1 MRFFG
6 PGGARPRI
14 GTLASAAIA
23 CALVLVLPCSAAVAA
38 PDLLPDLVATAPTNP
53 QFDLK
58 QLDDGQT
65 HLLLRFDADLRNIGP
80 GPLEVGGSNP
90 VNGVMQS
97 SWQRIYQ
104 DGFYQ
109 SGDGDRSTPH
119 RDVTSTHPVIKF
131 ESADGHNHWHVQ
143 NAARYG
149 LWNEAG
155 TAEVGRAAKVG
166 FCLEDVSQFIPGTP
180 GNSYAN
186 PDTSYCNAGMP
197 NAPSVFEGITYG
209 WQDTYVAS
217 LPFQWVDIS
226 DVAPGPYRLEEQV
239 DPDNLFVEASKAN
252 NGPVLAPD
260 IVSVPGWVASSATVT
275 LKKAQTILLGAQRYG
290 NSASAVFTIQSA
302 PKHGK
307 LNVPTGVA
315 RPGFQVVYTPN
326 RGFSGSDA
334 FTFSAR
340 DPASAFPLHPPVA
353 TVSVKVPRGVG
364 ALRKLRLLTKLRFSR
379 NGRFLTVRGRATRNG
394 MLKVQIDKGKR
405 QIGSCTKRA
414 RSKHGFRCRIKLRK
428 HASPARAKGIAT
440 LRVNGKP
447 TAFDTFRVPRRI
459 GRK

>member
-1 MRFFG
+1 MTFFG
-6 PGGARPRI
+6 HAGTRSRI

-23 CALVLVLPCSAAVAA
+23 CAVVFVLSPSPAVAA

-65 HLLLRFDADLRNIGP
+65 HFLLRFDADLDNIGP
-80 GPLEVGGSNP
+80 GPLEVGGMNP

-104 DGFYQ
+104 DGFV
-109 SGDGDRSTPH
+109 DRSSPH
-119 RDVTSTHPVIKF
+119 RDVSSTHPVIKY
-131 ESADGHNHWHVQ
+131 ETADGHNHWHVQ
-143 NAARYG
+143 DAARYA

-155 TAEVGRAAKVG
+155 SAEVGRAAKVG
-166 FCLEDVSQFIPGTP
+166 FCLEDVNQFMPGTP
-180 GNSYAN
+180 GHLYDFNDAN
-186 PDTSYCNAGMP
+186 YCNAGMP
-197 NAPSVFEGITYG
+197 NAPGVFEGIQYG

-226 DVAPGPYRLEEQV
+226 DVAPGRYRLGEQV

-252 NGPVLAPD
+252 NGPVISPD
-260 IVSVPGWVASSATVT
+260 IVSVPGWVASSATVSVT
-275 LKKAQTILLGAQRYG
+275 NAQTIVLGAQRYG
-290 NSASAVFTIQSA
+290 NSTSAVFTIVSA

-315 RPGFQVVYTPN
+315 SPGFHVVYTPN
-326 RGFSGSDA
+326 SGFEGSDA

-340 DPASAFPLHPPVA
+340 DPASAFPLHAPVA
-353 TVSVKVPRGVG
+353 TVNVKVGSPVHS
-364 ALRKLRLLTKLRFSR
+364 LKKMRLLTKLRFSR
-379 NGRFLTVRGRATRNG
+379 KGRFLTVRGRATRSG
-394 MLKVQIDKGKR
+394 MLKIQIHKGKR
-405 QIGSCTKRA
+405 QIGSCTKRS
-414 RSKHGFRCRIKLRK
+414 RSKHAFRCRIKLRK
-428 HASPARAKGIAT
+428 HASPARAKALAT
-440 LRVNGKP
+440 LLVKGTP
-447 TAFDTFRVPRRI
+447 TAVDSFRVPRRI